1 MARYS
6 SSSTNGSK
14 PRSLNKRLHNPKDL
28 FRSLQETVNPELV
41 KLAAE
46 SAQDEYADRSV
57 YLALARR
64 ERNQGFKK
72 ALEEIGNGEQSHYEF
87 WKTYAPD
94 VNVSAKRARM
104 VVIVLLRLIL
114 GLTFTLKLLER
125 HEGKLHE
132 RYRKLAEYIPPADMA
147 RFQAMMDSEE
157 KQEDLL
163 IGEIKED
170 RVKYMS
176 FIVLG
181 LADAVVEISGIHAGS
196 LGIYGRTELAGLAGI
211 IAGMAASIAM
221 GTAAYAQAKQ
231 GFEGSAKW
239 SAIYTGVSYM
249 ITAIFLA
256 LPYFLTKNMAGAL
269 TTSLVIGVAL
279 VAAMTFY
286 DTVIS
291 ARHFKRQFGE
301 IAGIILA
308 ASLALFIV
316 GILVR
321 QLLGIQIG

>member
-1 MARYS
+1 
-6 SSSTNGSK
+6 
-14 PRSLNKRLHNPKDL
+14 
-28 FRSLQETVNPELV
+28 LQETVSPDLV
-41 KLAAE
+41 RLAAE
-46 SAQDEYADRSV
+46 SAQDEFADRAV
-57 YLALARR
+57 YLALSRH
-64 ERNQGFKK
+64 EKNPGFKK
-72 ALEEIGNGEQSHYEF
+72 ALEDIANGEQSHYEF
-87 WKTYAPD
+87 WKTYAP
-94 VNVSAKRARM
+94 NALASEKKLRM
-104 VVIVLLRLIL
+104 YVILFLRMIL
-114 GLTFTLKLLER
+114 GLTFTLKFMER

-132 RYRKLAEYIPPADMA
+132 KYKRIAESIPASDKI
-147 RFQAMMDSEE
+147 RFTAMMESEE
-157 KQEDLL
+157 GQENLL
-163 IGEIKED
+163 IGKIQEN

-249 ITAIFLA
+249 ITAVLLA
-256 LPYFLTKNMAGAL
+256 LPYFLTKNMGDAL
-269 TTSLVIGVAL
+269 GISLTVGVVL

-291 ARHFKRQFGE
+291 ARPFKRQFAE
-301 IAGIILA
+301 IAGIILG

-316 GILVR
+316 GTFVG
-321 QLLGIQIG
+321 QYLGIRIG

>member
-1 MARYS
+1 M
-6 SSSTNGSK
+6 
-14 PRSLNKRLHNPKDL
+14 
-28 FRSLQETVNPELV
+28 QETLNPELV

-64 ERNQGFKK
+64 ERNPVFKK
-72 ALEEIGNGEQSHYEF
+72 ALQEIGNGEQSHYEF
-87 WKTYAPD
+87 WKTYAPN
-94 VNVSAKRARM
+94 VKVSAKRLRM
-104 VVIVLLRLIL
+104 VVIVILRLIL

-125 HEGKLHE
+125 HEGKLHQ
-132 RYRKLAEYIPPADMA
+132 RYKKLAEYIPPADMA
-147 RFQAMMDSEE
+147 RFRAMMDSEE

-163 IGEIKED
+163 IGEIKEN

-196 LGIYGRTELAGLAGI
+196 LGIYGQTELAGLAGI

-221 GTAAYAQAKQ
+221 ASAAYAQAKQ
-231 GFEGSAKW
+231 GFEGAAKW

-249 ITAIFLA
+249 FTAVLLA
-256 LPYFLTKNMAGAL
+256 APYFLLRDMGGAL
-269 TTSLVIGVAL
+269 GTSIAIGIVL

-291 ARHFKRQFGE
+291 GRHFLRQFGE

-308 ASLALFIV
+308 ASFALFIIGAVV
-316 GILVR
+316 GQFLHIR
-321 QLLGIQIG
+321 IG

>member
-1 MARYS
+1 MQEILSQELAR
-6 SSSTNGSK
+6 
-14 PRSLNKRLHNPKDL
+14 
-28 FRSLQETVNPELV
+28 
-41 KLAAE
+41 LAAE

-57 YLALARR
+57 YLALSRR
-64 ERNQGFKK
+64 EKNPEFKK
-72 ALEEIGNGEQSHYEF
+72 ALEKIASGEESHFEF

-94 VNVSAKRARM
+94 VQVSAKKLRM
-104 VVIVLLRLIL
+104 YVIVFIRIIL
-114 GLTFTLKLLER
+114 GLTFTLKLMER
-125 HEGKLHE
+125 HEGKLHI
-132 RYRKLAEYIPPADMA
+132 RYRKIAESIPSPDKP

-157 KQEDLL
+157 GQEDLL
-163 IGEIKED
+163 IAKIQEN

-196 LGIYGRTELAGLAGI
+196 LGIYGRTTFAGLAGI

-231 GFEGSAKW
+231 GFQGSAKW

-256 LPYFLTKNMAGAL
+256 LPYFLTESMAWAL
-269 TTSLVIGVAL
+269 GTSLVIGVIL
-279 VAAMTFY
+279 VATMTFY

-291 ARHFKRQFGE
+291 ARPFKRQFGE

-308 ASLALFIV
+308 ASLALFVIGTFV
-316 GILVR
+316 GQHFGVR
-321 QLLGIQIG
+321 IG

>member
-1 MARYS
+1 
-6 SSSTNGSK
+6 
-14 PRSLNKRLHNPKDL
+14 
-28 FRSLQETVNPELV
+28 LQETLNPELV

-57 YLALARR
+57 YLALAGR
-64 ERNQGFKK
+64 ERNPVFKK

-87 WKTYAPD
+87 WKTFAPD
-94 VNVSAKRARM
+94 VEVSAKRLRM
-104 VVIVLLRLIL
+104 YVIVFLRLIL
-114 GLTFTLKLLER
+114 GLTFTLKVLER

-132 RYRKLAEYIPPADMA
+132 RYRKLAEYIPAADMA

-163 IGEIKED
+163 IGEIQEN

-221 GTAAYAQAKQ
+221 ASAAYAQAKQ
-231 GFEGSAKW
+231 GFQGSARW

-249 ITAIFLA
+249 VTAVLLA
-256 LPYFLTKNMAGAL
+256 TPYFLTKNMVGAL
-269 TTSLVIGVAL
+269 GTSLVIGVTL

-291 ARHFKRQFGE
+291 ARPFKRQFVE
-301 IAGIILA
+301 IAGIILV

-316 GILVR
+316 GTIVG
-321 QLLGIQIG
+321 QFLGIRIG

>member
-1 MARYS
+1 M
-6 SSSTNGSK
+6 
-14 PRSLNKRLHNPKDL
+14 
-28 FRSLQETVNPELV
+28 QETLNPELV

-64 ERNQGFKK
+64 ERNQVFKK

-94 VNVSAKRARM
+94 VRVSARRPRI

-132 RYRKLAEYIPPADMA
+132 RYKKLSEYIPPADMA

-157 KQEDLL
+157 RQEDLL
-163 IGEIKED
+163 IGEIKEG

-211 IAGMAASIAM
+211 IAGLAASIAM
-221 GTAAYAQAKQ
+221 ASAAYAQAKQ

-249 ITAIFLA
+249 ITAVLLA
-256 LPYFLTKNMAGAL
+256 LPYFLTPNMAGAL
-269 TTSLVIGVAL
+269 GSSLVVGVVL

-291 ARHFKRQFGE
+291 GRRFMRQFAE
-301 IAGIILA
+301 ISGIILA
-308 ASLALFIV
+308 ASFALFIIGTVV
-316 GILVR
+316 GQV
-321 QLLGIQIG
+321 LGIRIG